1 MNSIRLIV
9 ADDHHLIRAS
19 LSLLLREIPDFAVV
33 GEAADGIQA
42 ARLVDELQPDVAI
55 LDIAMPGGGGLD
67 ALEKI
72 RAKHPDCRVIMLSM
86 HDDEEHVASAMRL
99 GASGYVLKKS
109 TPQELEL
116 AIRAVMDGGTW
127 LSASVSRQVVD
138 AYLANLRPAERPDGL
153 TVRQMEVLKLL
164 AEGMRTKEIAF
175 ALEVSV
181 KTVETFRA
189 QIMYK
194 LAIQDIAGLV
204 RYAIRNG
211 ISTL

>member
-1 MNSIRLIV
+1 MSSIRLIV

-19 LSLLLREIPDFAVV
+19 LSLLLGEISDFEVV
-33 GEAADGIQA
+33 GEAADGIEA
-42 ARLVDELQPDVAI
+42 ARLVDDLVPDVAI
-55 LDIAMPGGGGLD
+55 LDITMPGGSGLE

-72 RAKHPDCRVIMLSM
+72 RTLQPGCQVIMLSM

-116 AIRAVMDGGTW
+116 AIRAVLDGGTW
-127 LSASVSRQVVD
+127 LSAKVSRRVVD
-138 AYLANLRPAERPDGL
+138 NYLANLRPPERPDGL
-153 TVRQMEVLKLL
+153 TGRQMEVLKLL

-181 KTVETFRA
+181 KTIETFRA
-189 QIMYK
+189 QIMFK
-194 LAIQDIAGLV
+194 LGIQDIAGLV

-211 ISTL
+211 ISPL